1 MPRRETGL
9 GFRVS
14 ANTAG
19 CPSKSVACLE
29 RLPRQTWVLNS
40 VAKFVY
46 CVQTVC
52 TLRER
57 ERERESERERER
69 ERESE
74 RERWIER
81 SGDISVCS
89 ANRFPSACLRIS
101 KKLYHSLQPP
111 SSDVVVWLASI
122 KWVLAVG
129 LIVSSLWVHSSPMSF
144 VFKFAL
150 NFLHV
155 TSRKWNLTVHHF
167 MFHTEAEI
175 AIASDVKQAHAQLFI
190 FEGPL
195 VQLPSASS
203 NLLRLLTTRFRG

>member
-1 MPRRETGL
+1 M
-9 GFRVS
+9 
-14 ANTAG
+14 
-19 CPSKSVACLE
+19 SVKIR
-29 RLPRQTWVLNS
+29 RLPRKITQTDMGTE
-40 VAKFVY
+40 FG
-46 CVQTVC
+46 CEVC
-52 TLRER
+52 ILCADCLHPER

-69 ERESE
+69 GNPCITALAKERERE

-89 ANRFPSACLRIS
+89 ASRFPSACLRIS

-167 MFHTEAEI
+167 MFHAEADI